1 MSAHP
6 RAAYRELGDGQG
18 AVVLQLESGGYHG
31 LNAMG
36 SYMWGVIGD
45 EPTLEELITR
55 VRDHVTDPPDHLEE
69 DVISFVETLRD
80 RELVVVLAPGA

>member
-6 RAAYRELGDGQG
+6 RAAYRELGPGQG

-36 SYMWGVIGD
+36 CYMWGVIAG

-69 DVISFVETLRD
+69 DVISFVETLQE
-80 RELVVVLAPGA
+80 RELVVVLAPDA